1 MSMALFIRNINP
13 DCDPNS
19 KLIVVTLDDS
29 NPRVPEMA
37 LKPFAATSLKNTND
51 QLYWFPRNTSA
62 GENMLL
68 LNDSDDAGNH
78 CDMQT
83 NAEEDDYL
91 WFCELDHAV

>member
-13 DCDPNS
+13 DCDPTA

-29 NPRVPEMA
+29 NPRLPEMA
-37 LKPFAATSLKNTND
+37 LKPLTVTSLNNSD
-51 QLYWFPRNTSA
+51 EQLYWFPCNTSTR
-62 GENMLL
+62 ENMLL
-68 LNDSDDAGNH
+68 LNDSDESSNL

-83 NAEEDDYL
+83 NAEDDYL

>member
-37 LKPFAATSLKNTND
+37 LKPFAATSLKNTDD

-68 LNDSDDAGNH
+68 LKDTDDSSDYY
-78 CDMQT
+78 DMKN
-83 NAEEDDYL
+83 NAQDDYL

>member
-13 DCDPNS
+13 DCDPNF

-37 LKPFAATSLKNTND
+37 LKPFAATSLKNTDD

-62 GENMLL
+62 RENILL
-68 LNDSDDAGNH
+68 LKDTDDSSDYY
-78 CDMQT
+78 DMKN
-83 NAEEDDYL
+83 NAQDDYL